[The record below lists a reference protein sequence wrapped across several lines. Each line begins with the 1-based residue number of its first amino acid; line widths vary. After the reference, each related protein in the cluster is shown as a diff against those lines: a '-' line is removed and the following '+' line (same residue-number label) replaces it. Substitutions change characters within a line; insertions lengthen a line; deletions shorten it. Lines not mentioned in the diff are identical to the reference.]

1 MTFFFLTKGQNCI
14 CKSAQTDRS
23 HSTHIYICC
32 NRFRVYPLHLLREL
46 ETRVWLLAVESEA
59 QVKSEGELTLNNP
72 SREAGYGKG
81 SSIVDHTA
89 SIVSKMDNHINTVK
103 TKNERNDPRDHHL
116 PHHRSPHVIDPATST
131 STKSKRRAKGV
142 LQARKPSDVEKTADS
157 EDISSHMD
165 LSFSRWEESIGPA
178 ELERAVLSLL
188 EFGQISAARQLQ
200 HKLSPS
206 HFPSEFVLV
215 DAALKLAAI
224 STPSNKVAVF
234 MLDDEVRSVIQSHNL
249 LTENQFVD
257 PMQVLVLSVP
267 FLRESVIASLF
278 S

>member
-1 MTFFFLTKGQNCI
+1 M
-14 CKSAQTDRS
+14 
-23 HSTHIYICC
+23 
-32 NRFRVYPLHLLREL
+32 YPLHLLREL

-89 SIVSKMDNHINTVK
+89 SIVTKMDNHINTMR
-103 TKNERNDPRDHHL
+103 TRNERNDPRDNDM
-116 PHHRSPHVIDPATST
+116 PHQRNLHVIDATIST
-131 STKSKRRAKGV
+131 SLKSKRRAKNIV
-142 LQARKPSDVEKTADS
+142 PSRKPLVDAEKAAES
-157 EDISSHMD
+157 EESSRVDIS
-165 LSFSRWEESIGPA
+165 LSKWEESVGPD

-206 HFPSEFVLV
+206 HFPSEFILV

-224 STPSNKVAVF
+224 STPSSKVAIS
-234 MLDDEVRSVIQSHNL
+234 MLDDEVRSVIQLHNL
-249 LTENQFVD
+249 PTDHQFVD
-257 PMQVLVLSVP
+257 PLQVLVHIVR
-267 FLRESVIASLF
+267 FLTGFLVGSCLLYIFLVFKLIL
-278 S
+278 